1 LTNFRFEYKF
11 ISYDTNYYSLLNWLK
26 LHPLNFRK
34 EYADRR
40 VNNIYFDT
48 KNFKAFND
56 NLAGLSDRF
65 KTRFRWYGNFEQKKL
80 GYLEFKIRK
89 NVYGYKK
96 SFLIKDLFINEKIN
110 PNMIKSIIK
119 RSLDTK
125 YKFIFEN
132 NSEIMLINCYNREY
146 FKSFNNKIRITIDKN
161 LKFFDQV
168 HQQNRLNFSFET
180 NTQKYLVLEI
190 KFAQADKKFLNDINF
205 NIPIKMNKNSKYING
220 MRAIMGI
227 R

>member
-1 LTNFRFEYKF
+1 MTNFRFEYKF
-11 ISYDTNYYSLLNWLK
+11 ISYDTNYHSLVNWLK

-34 EYADRR
+34 EYEDRR

-65 KTRFRWYGNFEQKKL
+65 KTRYRWYGDFEQRKL
-80 GYLEFKIRK
+80 GCLEFKIRK

-96 SFLIKDLFINEKIN
+96 SFLIKDLYINEKIT

-125 YKFIFEN
+125 HKFIFEN
-132 NSEIMLINCYNREY
+132 NSEIILINCYNREY
-146 FKSFNNKIRITIDKN
+146 FKSFNSKIRITVDKN
-161 LKFFDQV
+161 LKIFDQA
-168 HQQNRLNFSFET
+168 HQPNKLNFSFET
-180 NTQKYLVLEI
+180 KTQKYLVLEI
-190 KFAQADKKFLNDINF
+190 KFAQGDKKFLNDINF
-205 NIPIKMNKNSKYING
+205 KIPIKLKKNSKYING
-220 MRAIMGI
+220 LRAIMGI